1 MTPRLSH
8 RACARW
14 APALLLA
21 VSGILAWPAAV
32 EARRRPRAAPKAP
45 PAPISEGA
53 THALKP
59 LEAIGM
65 EKSRVKKV
73 TAALAKQLSAVPGVK
88 LAAQKDVLRFL
99 KSRDGAPFAQCEGDL
114 ACLQKLGSLLGV
126 GRLVAGDLSGLSK
139 GYVLFLRLVDP
150 SKQEVLRT
158 VSVVH
163 GGEGGKE
170 ETALRE
176 AAYRLLAPE
185 KFVGQ
190 VTFEIDVPGAQIYW
204 NGQPLGAAPVAPRQ
218 MLAGTHA
225 LRVTHPSYHDYLRFI
240 DVAFE
245 QTTRVKVSLKMY
257 PIISEEMKAKGSA
270 RPVEAPIAPGQRVIY
285 RPLPFYKKWWFVTAV
300 SAAVLVATLTTVA
313 LVRPRH
319 LDRDGS
325 VTLERP
331 LASPAP
337 VLFRFGP

>member
-1 MTPRLSH
+1 
-8 RACARW
+8 
-14 APALLLA
+14 
-21 VSGILAWPAAV
+21 
-32 EARRRPRAAPKAP
+32 
-45 PAPISEGA
+45 
-53 THALKP
+53 
-59 LEAIGM
+59 M
-65 EKSRVKKV
+65 EKSRVDRV
-73 TAALAKQLSAVPGVK
+73 TAALAKQLSGVPGVK
-88 LAAQKDVLRFL
+88 LASLKEVRRFV
-99 KSRDGAPFAQCEGDL
+99 KSRDGAPYAQCEGDL
-114 ACLQKLGSLLGV
+114 ACLYKLGTLLGV
-126 GRLVAGDLSGLSK
+126 AQLVAGDLSGLSK

-150 SKQEVLRT
+150 AKQEVVRT

-163 GGEGGKE
+163 GGEDAKE

-190 VTFEIDVPGAQIYW
+190 VAFEIDVPGAQVFW
-204 NGQPLGAAPVAPRQ
+204 NGQPLGASPVATRK

-225 LRVTHPSYHDYLRFI
+225 LRVTHPSYHDFLRFI

-245 QTTRVKVSLKMY
+245 QTTQVKVSLKRY
-257 PIISEEMKAKGSA
+257 PIISEEMKAKGHPRA
-270 RPVEAPIAPGQRVIY
+270 VEAPIVPGQQVIY
-285 RPLPFYKKWWFVTAV
+285 RPLPYYKKWWFVTAV
-300 SAAVLVATLTTVA
+300 SAAVLVATFTTVA